1 MKASWK
7 RPLGAMVLATAL
19 IFGLAGTTGVN
30 HANVA
35 EAASESM
42 RDVVSVVGTGSLNV
56 EPDIAY
62 INLGV
67 MSNAATASKAQE
79 QNAALFNKVYK
90 VLTETYGVNA
100 KDINTT
106 DFSVQPQYQYKDNQE
121 PKIVSYNAYHM
132 VKVNY
137 RDVKKVGALV
147 DAASKA
153 GANQINNIS
162 FDVEDKSDAETAALE
177 KAVAHAK
184 KKAEAL
190 AKAGGRTLGTV
201 ITMTE
206 LSSDYNP
213 VRVDYSQMAKMESTM
228 DQSAN
233 SAPQG
238 GQVKLDIR
246 VQVDFTL
253 K

>member
-1 MKASWK
+1 MIASWK

-19 IFGLAGTTGVN
+19 IFGLVGTTGGN
-30 HANVA
+30 HVNVA
-35 EAASESM
+35 EAASEGM
-42 RDVVSVVGTGSLNV
+42 RDVVSVTGIGSLNV

-67 MSNAATASKAQE
+67 MSNAATAAKAQE
-79 QNAALFNKVYK
+79 QNATLFNKVYK
-90 VLTETYGVNA
+90 VLTETYGINA
-100 KDINTT
+100 KDITTT

-121 PKIVSYNAYHM
+121 PKVVSYNAYHM

-137 RDVKKVGALV
+137 RDMTKVGALV

-162 FDVEDKSDAETAALE
+162 FDVEDKSAAETAALE

-190 AKAGGRTLGTV
+190 AKASGRSVGGV
-201 ITMTE
+201 ITMVE
-206 LSSDYNP
+206 LGSDYNP
-213 VRVDYSQMAKMESTM
+213 VRMDYNQLAKAESM
-228 DQSAN
+228 DMSTA
-233 SAPQG
+233 SSPQG
-238 GQVKLDIR
+238 GQVKLDVRI
-246 VQVDFTL
+246 QVDFTL

>member
-1 MKASWK
+1 MIASWK

-19 IFGLAGTTGVN
+19 IFGLVGTTGGN
-30 HANVA
+30 HVNVA
-35 EAASESM
+35 EAASEGM
-42 RDVVSVVGTGSLNV
+42 RDVVSVTGIGSLNV

-67 MSNAATASKAQE
+67 MSNAATAAKAQE
-79 QNAALFNKVYK
+79 QNATLFNKVYK

-100 KDINTT
+100 KDITTT

-121 PKIVSYNAYHM
+121 PKVVSYNAYHM

-137 RDVKKVGALV
+137 RDMTKVGALV

-162 FDVEDKSDAETAALE
+162 FDVEDKSAAETAALE

-190 AKAGGRTLGTV
+190 AKASGRSVGGV
-201 ITMTE
+201 ITMVE
-206 LSSDYNP
+206 LGSDYNP
-213 VRVDYSQMAKMESTM
+213 VRMDYNQLAKAESM
-228 DQSAN
+228 DMSTA
-233 SAPQG
+233 SSPQG
-238 GQVKLDIR
+238 GQVKLDVRI
-246 VQVDFTL
+246 QVDFTL

>member
-19 IFGLAGTTGVN
+19 IFGLVGTTGGNQV
-30 HANVA
+30 NVA
-35 EAASESM
+35 EAASDSM
-42 RDVVSVVGTGSLNV
+42 RDVVSVTGIGSLNV

-67 MSNAATASKAQE
+67 MSNAATAAKAQE
-79 QNAALFNKVYK
+79 QNATLFNKVYK

-100 KDINTT
+100 KDITT
-106 DFSVQPQYQYKDNQE
+106 TEFSVQPQYQYKDNQE
-121 PKIVSYNAYHM
+121 PKVVSYNAYHM

-137 RDVKKVGALV
+137 RDVTKVGALV

-162 FDVEDKSDAETAALE
+162 FDVEDKSAAETAALE

-190 AKAGGRTLGTV
+190 AKAGGRTVGGV
-201 ITMTE
+201 ITMVE

-213 VRVDYSQMAKMESTM
+213 VRMEYDQLAKAESMNVTAA
-228 DQSAN
+228 S
-233 SAPQG
+233 SPQG
-238 GQVKLDIR
+238 GQVKLDVR

>member
-1 MKASWK
+1 MKAAWK
-7 RPLGAMVLATAL
+7 RPLGALVLATAL
-19 IFGLAGTTGVN
+19 VLGIAGTSGIHQVS
-30 HANVA
+30 VA
-35 EAASESM
+35 EAANESM

-62 INLGV
+62 IHLGV
-67 MSNAATASKAQE
+67 MSNAPTASKAQE
-79 QNAALFNKVYK
+79 QNAVLFEKVYK
-90 VLTETYGVNA
+90 VLTTTYGIQA

-106 DFSVQPQYQYKDNQE
+106 DFSVQPQYQYMDNQE
-121 PKIVSYNAYHM
+121 PKIVSYNAHHM
-132 VKVNY
+132 VKINY
-137 RDVKKVGALV
+137 RDVSKVGALV

-201 ITMTE
+201 VTMTE

-213 VRVDYSQMAKMESTM
+213 VRVDYSQMARMETAMST
-228 DQSAN
+228 SSN

-253 K
+253 R